1 MTQVPDTQ
9 QLLET
14 LRQTKAGMQRISQR
28 LSEPLAIV
36 GLGCRFPGASNPEEF
51 WKMLSAGRQ
60 VETSSGGRW
69 SDELTAEHEKQTGRI
84 RGNRAGFLSE
94 IDQFDTGFFG
104 ISGREAAMLD
114 PQQRLLLEVAWET
127 MEHANIDP
135 MSCRGKRVGA
145 FVGICSND
153 YLHRLV
159 ERPYVTMDTYLSTG
173 NAHGAAAGRLSYF
186 MDWRGP
192 SVAIDTAC
200 SSSLTALH
208 MAARSL
214 RYGDCEMAMVMGVNV
229 ILAPELS
236 ISLSQAGMLSPT
248 GRCHSFSS
256 AADGFARGEGCGA
269 VLLKRLSKATEDD
282 DQILCVVRGTAS
294 GQDGRS
300 NGLTAPNGV
309 IIARLAFR
317 TGGAAFCCL
326 IAICYHQDVF
336 INWPNVIPLICIIV
350 TTSIFTHF
358 VGRLGAE
365 RQSWHAAFGSSMY
378 FYGVALSL
386 FAFAARWIP

>member
-1 MTQVPDTQ
+1 MTHVPDTQ

-36 GLGCRFPGASNPEEF
+36 GLGCRFPGANNPAEF
-51 WKMLSAGRQ
+51 WEMLREGRQ
-60 VETSSGGRW
+60 VATTSGGRW
-69 SDELTAEHEKQTGRI
+69 SEELTATHEKQTGRI
-84 RGNRAGFLSE
+84 TANRAGFLSE

-127 MEHANIDP
+127 MEHASIDP
-135 MSCRGKRVGA
+135 TSCRGKRVGV
-145 FVGICSND
+145 FIGICSND

-159 ERPYVTMDTYLSTG
+159 ARPYETIDTYLSTG

-214 RYGDCEMAMVMGVNV
+214 RYGNG
-229 ILAPELS
+229 
-236 ISLSQAGMLSPT
+236 
-248 GRCHSFSS
+248 
-256 AADGFARGEGCGA
+256 DG
-269 VLLKRLSKATEDD
+269 
-282 DQILCVVRGTAS
+282 
-294 GQDGRS
+294 GQCDSRS
-300 NGLTAPNGV
+300 
-309 IIARLAFR
+309 
-317 TGGAAFCCL
+317 
-326 IAICYHQDVF
+326 
-336 INWPNVIPLICIIV
+336 
-350 TTSIFTHF
+350 
-358 VGRLGAE
+358 
-365 RQSWHAAFGSSMY
+365 
-378 FYGVALSL
+378 
-386 FAFAARWIP
+386 